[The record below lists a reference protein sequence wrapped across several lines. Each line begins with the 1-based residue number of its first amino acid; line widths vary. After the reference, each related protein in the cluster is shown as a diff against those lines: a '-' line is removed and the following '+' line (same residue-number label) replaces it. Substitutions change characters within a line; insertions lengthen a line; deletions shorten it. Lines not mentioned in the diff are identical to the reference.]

1 MNTTDFQSPS
11 LNPEAPSAR
20 RLRPE
25 RIFVAA
31 ELVFCAT
38 LVVAAAILLRRP
50 DGTFDP
56 AALHEWFSARPA
68 WTRVILSAAMLVCL
82 AVEFDL
88 LGRFLAGPLARMV
101 HGRKATR
108 RQTASCRIAV
118 QAFLLALIGIGP
130 LIAPNV
136 FPAPHGWGWVAIL
149 AALALP
155 LGLSVVEWARKSD
168 PIVKRMP

>member
-1 MNTTDFQSPS
+1 MQTTTEQPSSPK
-11 LNPEAPSAR
+11 PETPPSG

-25 RIFVAA
+25 RNIVIV
-31 ELVFCAT
+31 ELAFCAAFAA
-38 LVVAAAILLRRP
+38 AAAILLRRP

-56 AALHEWFSARPA
+56 AALHEWFSARSA
-68 WTRVILSAAMLVCL
+68 WSRVILSTAMLVCL

-108 RQTASCRIAV
+108 LQTAGCRIAI

-130 LIAPNV
+130 LVAPNV

-149 AALALP
+149 GALALP
-155 LGLSVVEWARKSD
+155 LGLSVVESRRNRHA
-168 PIVKRMP
+168 